1 MKKDD
6 YLITNSKVA
15 EDGNVE
21 PTWLG
26 VRNKVDETSIDKWAN
41 QIGWYVATI
50 DGQDQSFS
58 CLTDALRA
66 YDAFV
71 VSCKGDQTKKLI

>member
-26 VRNKVDETSIDKWAN
+26 VRNKVDETSIDKWEN

-50 DGQDQSFS
+50 I
-58 CLTDALRA
+58 
-66 YDAFV
+66 
-71 VSCKGDQTKKLI
+71 LISIGKCNVAGVWS